1 MITLK
6 ELFQKSDK
14 QFFKIVKA
22 ILNGEVVFPLSISAN
37 KSISGTNFSELKAAI
52 VPLYQQSK
60 EVKGKGYSVEWTLK
74 TIDGTKQKLPAKIYF
89 ETLDDYLFY
98 TNRIADYSVIE
109 KAFQNRF

>member
-1 MITLK
+1 MITPK

-22 ILNGEVVFPLSISAN
+22 ILNGEEVFPLLIPAN

-60 EVKGKGYSVEWTLK
+60 EVKGKGYSVEWTQK
-74 TIDGTKQKLPAKIYF
+74 TVDGTKQKLPTKIYF
-89 ETLDDYLFY
+89 ETLNDYLFY
-98 TNRIADYSVIE
+98 QQDS
-109 KAFQNRF
+109 